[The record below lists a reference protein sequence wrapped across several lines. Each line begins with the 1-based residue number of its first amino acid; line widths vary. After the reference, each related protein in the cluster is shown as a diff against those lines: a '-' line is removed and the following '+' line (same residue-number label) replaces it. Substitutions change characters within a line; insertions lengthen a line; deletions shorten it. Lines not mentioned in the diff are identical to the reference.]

1 MTLTAKLISGVGF
14 TPGTDQDLREGLV
27 GFVTLTFADLLLL
40 DGLVLRRTAS
50 GRHALS
56 FPSRT
61 DRNGVR
67 HPYYRPL
74 DDRARRIVEDAVFH
88 VLGVVRDPQEVDRG

>member
-1 MTLTAKLISGVGF
+1 MTLTARLISGVAF
-14 TPGTDQDLREGLV
+14 TPGTVRDQSEGLV

-40 DGLVLRRTAS
+40 DGLVLRRTA
-50 GRHALS
+50 GGQHALS

-61 DRNGVR
+61 DRKGRR

-74 DDRARRIVEDAVFH
+74 DDRAKWIIETAVFDA
-88 VLGVVRDPQEVDRG
+88 LGITREVQR